1 MKILTKQI
9 KEKLINQ
16 HKVCGHG
23 EDGQCLKPIVKLFG
37 GSACTWL
44 LSELDPDTN
53 IAFALCDLGMGT
65 PELGYVS
72 LEELKSLKF
81 PLMAL
86 KFAPFGLPIERD
98 LHWEAE
104 KSLWD
109 YASES
114 RRLGF
119 IQA

>member
-1 MKILTKQI
+1 MKILTKKI
-9 KEKLINQ
+9 KKDLIENFDNNVPQ
-16 HKVCGHG
+16 FHI
-23 EDGQCLKPIVKLFG
+23 DPNFKPVVKLFG

-44 LSELDPDTN
+44 LTELNPKSN
-53 IAFALCDLGMGT
+53 IAFGLCDLGFGT

-72 LEELKSLKF
+72 MDELLALRF
-81 PLMAL
+81 P
-86 KFAPFGLPIERD
+86 PFGLPIERD

-104 KSLWD
+104 KSLLD

-114 RRLGF
+114 RSLGF